1 MAGLG
6 TVESPERTAGIRR
19 RDPATLDQVIRE
31 SLPGLLRAARAAGL
45 PAEQAEDAAHAAVLV
60 FLQRAEAFD
69 GRARASTWLYG
80 ILANKVAEARR
91 ADTREQGVDDID
103 QVFEARFDATGT
115 WSHPPVGALEHLAR
129 EDARRFIAA
138 CLEGVPE
145 RQRRT
150 LILRHV
156 DEVDTD
162 TACKIL
168 AVSPNNLGVLLFRA
182 RARMRECLE
191 TSGVRGSAD
200 AQV

>member
-1 MAGLG
+1 M
-6 TVESPERTAGIRR
+6 ESPERTAGIRG

-31 SLPGLLRAARAAGL
+31 ALPGLLRAARAAGL
-45 PAEQAEDAAHAAVLV
+45 PAEQAEDAAHAAILV

-69 GRARASTWLYG
+69 GRARASTWLFG

-91 ADTREQGVDDID
+91 TATREEGVDDID
-103 QVFEARFDATGT
+103 QVFEARFDAAGS
-115 WSHPPVGALEHLAR
+115 WSRPPVGALESFAR
-129 EDARRFIAA
+129 EDARRLITA
-138 CLEGVPE
+138 CLDGVPE
-145 RQRRT
+145 RQRRA
-150 LILRHV
+150 LVLRDV

-162 TACKIL
+162 AVCKIL

>member
-1 MAGLG
+1 M
-6 TVESPERTAGIRR
+6 ESPERTAGIRR
-19 RDPATLDQVIRE
+19 RDPSTLDQVIRE
-31 SLPGLLRAARAAGL
+31 ALPGLLRAARATGL
-45 PAEQAEDAAHAAVLV
+45 PAEAAEDAAHAAILV
-60 FLQRAEAFD
+60 FLQRAETFD

-80 ILANKVAEARR
+80 ILANKVAETRR
-91 ADTREQGVDDID
+91 AETRDQGVDDID
-103 QVFEARFDATGT
+103 QVFEARFDASGG
-115 WSHPPVGALEHLAR
+115 WSRPPVGVLEHLTR
-129 EDARRFIAA
+129 QDVRRLIAT
-138 CLEGVPE
+138 CLEDVPE
-145 RQRRT
+145 RQRCA
-150 LILRHV
+150 LILRDV

>member
-1 MAGLG
+1 M
-6 TVESPERTAGIRR
+6 ESPERTAGIRG

-31 SLPGLLRAARAAGL
+31 ALPGLLRAARAAGL
-45 PAEQAEDAAHAAVLV
+45 PAGQAEDAAHAAVLV

-91 ADTREQGVDDID
+91 AETREQGVDDID
-103 QVFEARFDATGT
+103 EVFEARFDATGS
-115 WSHPPVGALEHLAR
+115 WSRPPVGVLESLAR
-129 EDARRFIAA
+129 EDARRLIAA

-145 RQRRT
+145 RQRRA
-150 LILRHV
+150 LVLRDV

-162 TACKIL
+162 AVCKIL

-191 TSGVRGSAD
+191 ASGVRGSAD